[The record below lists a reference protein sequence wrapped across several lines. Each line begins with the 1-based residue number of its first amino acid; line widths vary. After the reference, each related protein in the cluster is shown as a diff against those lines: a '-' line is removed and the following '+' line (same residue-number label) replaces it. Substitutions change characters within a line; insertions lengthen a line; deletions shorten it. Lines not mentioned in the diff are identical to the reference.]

1 MFLVALTGGI
11 ASGKSTVSAMLEAH
25 GAEVIDADIIARE
38 VVEPGTA
45 GLESIVQVFGK
56 EILNTDGTLSRAKL
70 ASLVFGS
77 QEERLKLESILHPMI
92 KDRVMQLIRS
102 SSARV
107 VIYVVPLL
115 VEARVDYPFDLVVTV
130 ESGVET
136 QVKRL
141 IETRGLN
148 TQEAK
153 GRIQAQAT
161 EQQRVARADVRLDGS
176 STIADLEKD
185 VSKLWERILSLAE
198 KKAED
203 GEN

>member
-1 MFLVALTGGI
+1 MFLVGLTGGI

-38 VVEPGTA
+38 VVRPGTA

-148 TQEAK
+148 RQEAK

>member
-1 MFLVALTGGI
+1 MFLVGLTGGI

-38 VVEPGTA
+38 VVRPGTA

-92 KDRVMQLIRS
+92 TDRVMQLIRS

-148 TQEAK
+148 RQEAK

-176 STIADLEKD
+176 LTIADLEKD